1 MLKTSNENLIFMYLN
16 FKREIGAI
24 DKVLNKLDNFTKE
37 RTEKISLL
45 INELESDKAPSQ
57 IRMILTM
64 LRSMGINLN
73 ENIPFTNDI
82 KSQLRESLNDF
93 HNKTSKELN
102 EQLDVRLNIINDL
115 ETAFNVLKEEMPEIV
130 EKYTQLVNL
139 SDRF

>member
-73 ENIPFTNDI
+73 ENIPFTNDV

>member
-64 LRSMGINLN
+64 LKSMGINLN